1 MHWVTAMFKEI
12 ILTGSVVTA
21 VSAIIAFGV
30 SFYKF
35 VRKWDKWIENKDKH
49 DRENYLNILRLVIMS
64 EEMPLSE
71 RIAAGDKYIELGGN
85 GAVKH
90 KHQEL
95 IKKLPKDKE

>member
-1 MHWVTAMFKEI
+1 MIKEI
-12 ILTGSVVTA
+12 ILIGSVVTA
-21 VSAIIAFGV
+21 VSANIGLGV
-30 SFYKF
+30 AFYKF
-35 VRKWDKWIENKDKH
+35 VRKWDKWIESKDRH

-90 KHQEL
+90 KYQEL
-95 IKKLPKDKE
+95 LEKLSKEQHL

>member
-1 MHWVTAMFKEI
+1 MIKEI
-12 ILTGSVVTA
+12 LLIASVITALTVIFTSA
-21 VSAIIAFGV
+21 VSCYRF
-30 SFYKF
+30 F
-35 VRKWDKWIENKDKH
+35 RKEEKWRESKDKH

-90 KHQEL
+90 KYHEL
-95 IKKLPKDKE
+95 LEKLPKE